1 MIPTEKEKDIQK
13 ASIPVINSISISTGV
28 KICFYST
35 GLPRFNNIIIST
47 TDTAPVPFPQ
57 RKFSMELH
65 TATYIPRAQTPLLTI
80 LCYYRFWFQLGF
92 SSFFFA
98 YSTSTKTRLSMSNI
112 RTRKNKA
119 LWKKTPPLIITN
131 WTVQK
136 AIATNWPNLKSNAS
150 WYKQTP
156 KG

>member
-28 KICFYST
+28 KICFYSI
-35 GLPRFNNIIIST
+35 GHPRFNNIIFST

-65 TATYIPRAQTPLLTI
+65 TTTCIPRAQTPLLII

-92 SSFFFA
+92 SSFFCIFYLDQNTLVDEQ
-98 YSTSTKTRLSMSNI
+98 YSD
-112 RTRKNKA
+112 
-119 LWKKTPPLIITN
+119 
-131 WTVQK
+131 
-136 AIATNWPNLKSNAS
+136 
-150 WYKQTP
+150 
-156 KG
+156 